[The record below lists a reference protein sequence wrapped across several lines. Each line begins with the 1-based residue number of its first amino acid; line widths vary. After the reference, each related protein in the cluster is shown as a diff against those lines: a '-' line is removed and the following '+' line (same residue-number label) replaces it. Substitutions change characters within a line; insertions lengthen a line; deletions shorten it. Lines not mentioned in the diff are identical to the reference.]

1 MEQEEAKMEQQEE
14 EMERQSQES
23 ARLREQTQVAAWQLH
38 VREQALEGKLAAAV
52 ESKVGALQSRVEA
65 LHAAQLLTDDELYSL
80 EDIIADGCEVMV
92 ASGGEGPED
101 RVGKMIALSEMMA
114 ADGAFS
120 RQLRR
125 KFAQ

>member
-1 MEQEEAKMEQQEE
+1 MEQQEE